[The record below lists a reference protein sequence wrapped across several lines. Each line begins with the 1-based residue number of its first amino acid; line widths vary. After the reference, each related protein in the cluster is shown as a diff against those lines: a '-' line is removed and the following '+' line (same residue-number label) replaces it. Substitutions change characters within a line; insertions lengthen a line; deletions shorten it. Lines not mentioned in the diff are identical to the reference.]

1 MLTRSSLAVPLG
13 DEIMI
18 PMCRK
23 RSRQP
28 STSPP
33 GPSEPRRSAQAAG
46 DANRPRSR
54 AGPRVGPPRVR
65 SGATARCGG
74 TPWRLSPGPWLE
86 SAPGDAELDVAS
98 RLVSQTGRRGDG
110 GRASEGLRSRC
121 RRRVPGHSRGARGAG
136 SWPRGQR
143 EPKPRRGDPS
153 HPPLCPL
160 PLSPSQ
166 QRFCRGRAKRE
177 AIGGQSSPI
186 GWSRV
191 PPPRAPCTG
200 QEEMEEGGGL
210 RGKGPGRGERRRGG
224 DGGGQEGA
232 PSRRPSLPSLRP
244 GPPSGQGCHGPAPR
258 ACRAAG
264 FGFAPGDAMSN
275 VRN

>member
-74 TPWRLSPGPWLE
+74 TPWRLSPWSVAGVGSWRRRAGCGQPPRFTDGEAWGRGQGERGP
-86 SAPGDAELDVAS
+86 AKQVP
-98 RLVSQTGRRGDG
+98 
-110 GRASEGLRSRC
+110 SEG
-121 RRRVPGHSRGARGAG
+121 
-136 SWPRGQR
+136 PRPQ
-143 EPKPRRGDPS
+143 PRRPS
-153 HPPLCPL
+153 RRELASGAAGTQIQAGGPPHPPLCPL

-166 QRFCRGRAKRE
+166 QRFRRGRAKRE

-191 PPPRAPCTG
+191 PPPPRSLHRA
-200 QEEMEEGGGL
+200 
-210 RGKGPGRGERRRGG
+210 GG
-224 DGGGQEGA
+224 DGGGRGPQGKGTRTRRAEEGRRWRGA
-232 PSRRPSLPSLRP
+232 GGGPFSKTVSALLATQAAFWSRLSW
-244 GPPSGQGCHGPAPR
+244 
-258 ACRAAG
+258 AC
-264 FGFAPGDAMSN
+264 PQS
-275 VRN
+275 V

>member
-1 MLTRSSLAVPLG
+1 MLTRSSLVVPLG

-98 RLVSQTGRRGDG
+98 RLVSQTGRHGDR

-143 EPKPRRGDPS
+143 EPKSRRGDPLTHRSVLSLCPRPSKDSAAAGQSARPSADSRVPSAGPES
-153 HPPLCPL
+153 HPPALL
-160 PLSPSQ
+160 AQGRRRWRREGASGERDQDEASGGGAAMEGG
-166 QRFCRGRAKRE
+166 RRGPFSKTVSAVLATRA
-177 AIGGQSSPI
+177 AF
-186 GWSRV
+186 WSRLSWACPQSV
-191 PPPRAPCTG
+191 W
-200 QEEMEEGGGL
+200 GGRFRL
-210 RGKGPGRGERRRGG
+210 C
-224 DGGGQEGA
+224 
-232 PSRRPSLPSLRP
+232 SRR
-244 GPPSGQGCHGPAPR
+244 CHE
-258 ACRAAG
+258 
-264 FGFAPGDAMSN
+264 
-275 VRN
+275 

>member
-65 SGATARCGG
+65 SGATACCGG
-74 TPWRLSPGPWLE
+74 TLWRLSPGLWLE

-121 RRRVPGHSRGARGAG
+121 RRRVPGHSRGARVAG
-136 SWPRGQR
+136 SWLRGQR
-143 EPKPRRGDPS
+143 EPKSRRGDPS

-166 QRFCRGRAKRE
+166 QRFRRGRAKRE

-186 GWSRV
+186 GWSRAP
-191 PPPRAPCTG
+191 PPPRSLHRA
-200 QEEMEEGGGL
+200 
-210 RGKGPGRGERRRGG
+210 GG
-224 DGGGQEGA
+224 DGGGRGPQGKGTRTRRAEEGRRWRGA
-232 PSRRPSLPSLRP
+232 GGGPFSKTVSALLATRAAFRSRLSWACPQSVWGGRFRLCSRR
-244 GPPSGQGCHGPAPR
+244 CHE
-258 ACRAAG
+258 
-264 FGFAPGDAMSN
+264 
-275 VRN
+275 

>member
-74 TPWRLSPGPWLE
+74 TPWRLSPWSVAGGGSWRRRAGCGQPPRFTDGEAWGRGQGERGPAKQVPSEGPRPQPRRPRRREL
-86 SAPGDAELDVAS
+86 APGAVGT
-98 RLVSQTGRRGDG
+98 QTQAG
-110 GRASEGLRSRC
+110 G
-121 RRRVPGHSRGARGAG
+121 
-136 SWPRGQR
+136 
-143 EPKPRRGDPS
+143 
-153 HPPLCPL
+153 
-160 PLSPSQ
+160 PLSPT
-166 QRFCRGRAKRE
+166 AL
-177 AIGGQSSPI
+177 SSP
-186 GWSRV
+186 SV
-191 PPPRAPCTG
+191 PVPAKIPPRPGKA
-200 QEEMEEGGGL
+200 
-210 RGKGPGRGERRRGG
+210 RGHRRTVESHPLVPSPTPPRSLHRAGG
-224 DGGGQEGA
+224 DGGGRGPQGKGTRTRRAEEGRRWRGA
-232 PSRRPSLPSLRP
+232 GGGPFSKTVSALLATRAAFWSRLSWACPQSVWGGRFRLCSRR
-244 GPPSGQGCHGPAPR
+244 CHE
-258 ACRAAG
+258 
-264 FGFAPGDAMSN
+264 
-275 VRN
+275 